1 MTTMRTRIVRLTIAS
16 ALAMGAG
23 AVTATAADAATAE
36 SASLT
41 MTSDEGDFIGLGQQY
56 SYSTSANDAFNS
68 TAFANGSVVQVGMT
82 SASGDFWSLDFAGP
96 AGQSLRT
103 GTYND
108 ATRYPFHGEG
118 PGLSVSGQGRGCNAL
133 TGSFTVSEITFG
145 PNDYLQSFHAT
156 FEQHCEGSEPA
167 LRGEIDVVNPPAP
180 QPLQIGS
187 SIDSRGT
194 ADRTTGTAT
203 VSGTVTCNQPT
214 SVFVSGTLTQR
225 ANRSAL
231 SVGSFFVQVHCSE
244 VPTAWQATT
253 PSGTGVPFNPGSA
266 TLDVTASAFDPAY
279 GQQLSV
285 NQTDQVRLTR

>member
-1 MTTMRTRIVRLTIAS
+1 MQNRIVRLTVAS
-16 ALAMGAG
+16 ALAMGFG
-23 AVTATAADAATAE
+23 AFTATAAGAATAE

-68 TAFANGSVVQVGMT
+68 TASANGSVVQVGMNNPG
-82 SASGDFWSLDFAGP
+82 GDFWSLEFAAP
-96 AGQSLRT
+96 AGQSLTT

-145 PNDYLQSFHAT
+145 PNDYLQSLHAT

-180 QPLQIGS
+180 QPLQFDS
-187 SIDSRGT
+187 RIDSRGT
-194 ADRTTGTAT
+194 ADRTTGKAT
-203 VSGTVTCNQPT
+203 VSGTVTCNQAT

-231 SVGSFFVQVHCSE
+231 SVGSFFVQVECSE
-244 VPTAWQATT
+244 VPTAWQATG
-253 PSGTGVPFNPGSA
+253 PSSTGVPFNPGSA
-266 TLDVTASAFDPAY
+266 SLDVTTWAYDAAS
-279 GQQLSV
+279 GQLVTV
-285 NQTDQVRLTR
+285 NQTSLVHLTR